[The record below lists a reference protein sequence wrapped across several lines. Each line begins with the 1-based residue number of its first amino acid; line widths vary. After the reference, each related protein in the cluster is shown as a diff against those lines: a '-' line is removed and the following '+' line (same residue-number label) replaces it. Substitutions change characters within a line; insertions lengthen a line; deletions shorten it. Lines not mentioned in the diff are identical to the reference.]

1 MSRPIQTK
9 MQVLKHHRVHKI
21 EAQPSQGASQTRTD
35 RPVHWLHAADVAL
48 ERL

>member
-9 MQVLKHHRVHKI
+9 MQVLKHHRIHKI
-21 EAQPSQGASQTRTD
+21 EAQPSQGLRKPAN
-35 RPVHWLHAADVAL
+35 RPVHWLHAADVAP